1 MPACGPRKHAVV
13 TAMEELLPKCRDR
26 QTENR
31 WRGTRHRKR
40 NNKISLRSHNIMTTP
55 VRTVPS
61 YISDDESD
69 ANVAACPQCE
79 QHGWIGTYC
88 SRCEDQGMTH
98 SVPIAVRL
106 ADGGQRDSWKM
117 RLAGRLRRLTRVG
130 RAGSELPPVGQA
142 CLILHGVEGRDL
154 GQQAVV
160 TAQTK
165 ARVRVAYQERN
176 GRRGE
181 KLKHPNSLVLL
192 EDGLEIAQDEQG
204 FVWVQRE
211 G

>member
-1 MPACGPRKHAVV
+1 MAVTKMPKKADGKTVGAARVIEKKTTKCPR
-13 TAMEELLPKCRDR
+13 
-26 QTENR
+26 
-31 WRGTRHRKR
+31 
-40 NNKISLRSHNIMTTP
+40 RSHNMTTP
-55 VRTVPS
+55 VTIVAS

-69 ANVAACPQCE
+69 ANYAACPQCE

-98 SVPIAVRL
+98 SVPIATRL
-106 ADGGQRDSWKM
+106 AGGQRENWRT
-117 RLAGRLRRLTRVG
+117 RLAGRLRLLTRVG
-130 RAGSELPPVGQA
+130 RAGSELPRVGQV
-142 CLILHGVEGRDL
+142 CLVLHGAEGRDL

-160 TAQTK
+160 IAQTR
-165 ARVRVAYQERN
+165 ARVRIAYRERD

-204 FVWVQRE
+204 FVWVKQE
-211 G
+211 S

>member
-1 MPACGPRKHAVV
+1 
-13 TAMEELLPKCRDR
+13 
-26 QTENR
+26 
-31 WRGTRHRKR
+31 
-40 NNKISLRSHNIMTTP
+40 MTTP

-106 ADGGQRDSWKM
+106 ADGGQRDSWKV

-142 CLILHGVEGRDL
+142 CLILHGVEG
-154 GQQAVV
+154 
-160 TAQTK
+160 
-165 ARVRVAYQERN
+165 VAYQERN